1 MDTRM
6 SQKTIK
12 TFYCKKCSY
21 NTLRKNDYNKHLLTA
36 KHIKDTNKIHNDV
49 ITVATVVNVA
59 DKNFKCE
66 CGKIYKY
73 SQGLSKHKKSCNI
86 NPQKEV
92 IEEPVKFEPTM
103 NMFMEIIKENQE
115 IKNLLIEQNKQNNIL
130 MNKLIEKDFI
140 TNNNNNTTN
149 NNSNNT
155 TNNNKFNLN
164 FFLNETCKDA
174 MNMKEFISN
183 IKITFEELLNIG
195 DTGFVSGVSD
205 IFIKRLRDLDVSKR
219 PIHCTDVKR
228 DTIYLKDQDKWDKD
242 DKENTKLKGFIGNV
256 EYKNLAALHKWSQEN
271 PESKINNSQLN
282 SLKNKIYLQ
291 TLLGDDDTRNKVIK
305 NVSKLVIVDRTG
317 EPV

>member
-1 MDTRM
+1 MDTFKKP
-6 SQKTIK
+6 KTPIE
-12 TFYCKKCSY
+12 YKCEKC
-21 NTLRKNDYNKHLLTA
+21 NFITLHKNDYKKHLLTL
-36 KHIKDTNKIHNDV
+36 KHNKDTFSLP
-49 ITVATVVNVA
+49 ITQQNPFE
-59 DKNFKCE
+59 NFKCE
-66 CGKIYKY
+66 CSKIYKY
-73 SQGLSKHKKSCNI
+73 SQGLSKHKKLCNFK
-86 NPQKEV
+86 PKQEV
-92 IEEPVKFEPTM
+92 IKEPVKFEPTVT
-103 NMFMEIIKENQE
+103 MFMELIKKNQE
-115 IKNLLIEQNKQNNIL
+115 LQDLLIQQNVQMQEQCKQNSEL
-130 MNKLIEKDFI
+130 VNKFVEKDFVTNNNT

-149 NNSNNT
+149 NNQ
-155 TNNNKFNLN
+155 KFNLN

-205 IFIKRLRDLDVSKR
+205 IFVKRLRDLDVNKR

-228 DTIYLKDQDKWDKD
+228 DTIYLKDEDKWDKD

-256 EYKNLAALHKWSQEN
+256 EYKNIAALHKWSQDN
-271 PESKINNSQLN
+271 PDSKINNSQLN

>member
-1 MDTRM
+1 L
-6 SQKTIK
+6 
-12 TFYCKKCSY
+12 C
-21 NTLRKNDYNKHLLTA
+21 
-36 KHIKDTNKIHNDV
+36 
-49 ITVATVVNVA
+49 NV
-59 DKNFKCE
+59 K
-66 CGKIYKY
+66 
-73 SQGLSKHKKSCNI
+73 
-86 NPQKEV
+86 PQEEV
-92 IEEPVKFEPTM
+92 IKEPVKFEPTM
-103 NMFMEIIKENQE
+103 TMFMEIIKDNQE
-115 IKNLLIEQNKQNNIL
+115 IKNLLIEQNNKVLELHKENNNLI
-130 MNKLIEKDFI
+130 NKLVEKDFV

-149 NNSNNT
+149 NTTTT

-195 DTGFVSGVSD
+195 DTGFVTGVSD

-228 DTIYLKDQDKWDKD
+228 DTIYLKDEDKWDRD

-256 EYKNLAALHKWSQEN
+256 EYKNLAALHKWSREN
-271 PESKINNSQLN
+271 PDSKVNDSQLN

>member
-1 MDTRM
+1 MDNIKHTKNPKQYSCDLCNFITKRKGDYNRHLLTLKHQCIVNGN
-6 SQKTIK
+6 SKDIK
-12 TFYCKKCSY
+12 TFICNCGNEYTNRHSLSRHKSKC
-21 NTLRKNDYNKHLLTA
+21 
-36 KHIKDTNKIHNDV
+36 
-49 ITVATVVNVA
+49 
-59 DKNFKCE
+59 NFKPKE
-66 CGKIYKY
+66 
-73 SQGLSKHKKSCNI
+73 
-86 NPQKEV
+86 EV
-92 IEEPVKFEPTM
+92 IQESVKFEPTIT
-103 NMFMEIIKENQE
+103 MFMELIKKNQE
-115 IKNLLIEQNKQNNIL
+115 LQDLLIEQHKQNTEL
-130 MNKLIEKDFI
+130 VNKFVDKDFV
-140 TNNNNNTTN
+140 TNNTTN
-149 NNSNNT
+149 NNSHNT
-155 TNNNKFNLN
+155 TNNNQKFNLN

-228 DTIYLKDQDKWDKD
+228 DTIYLKDEDKWDKD

-256 EYKNLAALHKWSQEN
+256 EYKNIAALHKWSQDN
-271 PESKINNSQLN
+271 PESKVNNSQLN

>member
-1 MDTRM
+1 MDN
-6 SQKTIK
+6 
-12 TFYCKKCSY
+12 KKHTK
-21 NTLRKNDYNKHLLTA
+21 NTKQYSCDLCNFITKRKGDYNRHLLTL
-36 KHIKDTNKIHNDV
+36 KHQCIVNGNLKDMKTFICNCGNEYTNRH
-49 ITVATVVNVA
+49 
-59 DKNFKCE
+59 
-66 CGKIYKY
+66 
-73 SQGLSKHKKSCNI
+73 SLSRHKKSCNI
-86 NPQKEV
+86 NPK
-92 IEEPVKFEPTM
+92 EEPVKFEPTVT
-103 NMFMEIIKENQE
+103 MFMELIKKNQE
-115 IKNLLIEQNKQNNIL
+115 LQNLLIQQNVQMQEQCKQNSEL
-130 MNKLIEKDFI
+130 VNKFVEKDFI
-140 TNNNNNTTN
+140 TNNNNTTN

-195 DTGFVSGVSD
+195 DTGFVTGVSD
-205 IFIKRLRDLDVSKR
+205 IFIKRLRDLDVNKR

-228 DTIYLKDQDKWDKD
+228 DTIYLKDEDKWDKD

-256 EYKNLAALHKWSQEN
+256 EYKNLAALHKWSREN
-271 PESKINNSQLN
+271 PDSKVNNSQLN
-282 SLKNKIYLQ
+282 LLKDKIYLQ